1 MLRLSQLF
9 LSSILCVFVSVG
21 HSEDLKI
28 GFVNTERVFKES
40 APAVRSQKKLQQ
52 EFSVREEEIKSV
64 DAEAKGIRQRLEK
77 DGLILEETQRRN
89 LEGELGSFSRLLSA
103 VSTEADILAYSGCPQ
118 VFGEVIDKS
127 PFFNHGVQYPFQF
140 DELHLERIMHKKSY
154 SVFGRIDFFSVLR
167 QLLVSLGGSLE
178 EQWTISA
185 PELLKVFTVS
195 ARVSPRQYHP
205 VLLLVVLLGHTVR
218 QT

>member
-1 MLRLSQLF
+1 MLRLSQLV

-52 EFSVREEEIKSV
+52 EFSVREEEIKAV

-89 LEGELGSFSRLLSA
+89 LEGELGRLSREMQRLQREFQEELNLAKNTEMKVILKIANEAIQKIA
-103 VSTEADILAYSGCPQ
+103 VSEKFDLILQEAVYRSDRLDITDK
-118 VFGEVIDKS
+118 VIEALEDK
-127 PFFNHGVQYPFQF
+127 
-140 DELHLERIMHKKSY
+140 
-154 SVFGRIDFFSVLR
+154 
-167 QLLVSLGGSLE
+167 
-178 EQWTISA
+178 
-185 PELLKVFTVS
+185 
-195 ARVSPRQYHP
+195 
-205 VLLLVVLLGHTVR
+205 
-218 QT
+218 

>member
-9 LSSILCVFVSVG
+9 LSLILCVFVTVG

-52 EFSVREEEIKSV
+52 EFSVREEEIKAV

-89 LEGELGSFSRLLSA
+89 LEGELGRLSREMQRLQREFQEELNLAKNTEMKVILKIANEAIQKIA
-103 VSTEADILAYSGCPQ
+103 VSEKFDLILQEAVYRSDRLDITDK
-118 VFGEVIDKS
+118 VIEALEDK
-127 PFFNHGVQYPFQF
+127 
-140 DELHLERIMHKKSY
+140 
-154 SVFGRIDFFSVLR
+154 
-167 QLLVSLGGSLE
+167 
-178 EQWTISA
+178 
-185 PELLKVFTVS
+185 
-195 ARVSPRQYHP
+195 
-205 VLLLVVLLGHTVR
+205 
-218 QT
+218 